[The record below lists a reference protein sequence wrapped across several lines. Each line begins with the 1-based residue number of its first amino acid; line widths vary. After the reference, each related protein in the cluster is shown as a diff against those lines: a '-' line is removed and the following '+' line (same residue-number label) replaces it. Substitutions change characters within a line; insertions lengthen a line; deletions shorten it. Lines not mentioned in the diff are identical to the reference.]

1 MQAAGKVGD
10 AEVNGV
16 VLLVAGHAR
25 PAPVSAQA
33 SAVAERFFSASSVPA
48 GGELVV
54 TIAPR
59 RYGYFAQVVETLP
72 AGFSYVRS
80 TQPGVEVNG
89 QEVTITLLKNDTV
102 TYTVTVPSAAG
113 DAVFSGV
120 LTDPDLSRHQLGG
133 QSRMTTLVPGASLLE
148 RYDADGSGFIDKD
161 EYLVGLADY
170 ISDAITK
177 DAYLEIVALY
187 IIN

>member
-1 MQAAGKVGD
+1 MTGTTSACLLGGF
-10 AEVNGV
+10 GRSSV

-48 GGELVV
+48 GGDSYHQF
-54 TIAPR
+54 APR

-72 AGFSYVRS
+72 TGFSCVRS

-102 TYTVTVPSAAG
+102 TCTVTAPSAAG

-120 LTDPDLSRHQLGG
+120 LTDPLTRICRGTSSAAKAG
-133 QSRMTTLVPGASLLE
+133 
-148 RYDADGSGFIDKD
+148 
-161 EYLVGLADY
+161 
-170 ISDAITK
+170 
-177 DAYLEIVALY
+177 
-187 IIN
+187 